1 MPGGNFLESLNVQK
15 LEDRVWSVSLK
26 PVSCGS
32 GIELLQIAATKVVS
46 GNTAFDQAV
55 FQPING
61 SENTK
66 IVISREQAATP
77 PVGGVFDVHLENK
90 QVEGK
95 HLILYARREKNHVIL
110 LKIFKYGHAL
120 ESDV

>member
-1 MPGGNFLESLNVQK
+1 MPGGNFLESINVQK
-15 LEDRVWSVSLK
+15 LEDRVWSVSLT
-26 PVSCGS
+26 PVSCGN

-46 GNTAFDQAV
+46 GNTSFNEAV
-55 FQPING
+55 FQPINE

-95 HLILYARREKNHVIL
+95 HLILFAGREKNHVIL
-110 LKIFKYGHAL
+110 LIYVRACVG
-120 ESDV
+120 V

>member
-15 LEDRVWSVSLK
+15 LEDRVWSMSLT
-26 PVSCGS
+26 PVSCGN
-32 GIELLQIAATKVVS
+32 GIELLQIAETKVVS
-46 GNTAFDQAV
+46 GNTSSDQAV

-66 IVISREQAATP
+66 ILISREQAATP
-77 PVGGVFDVHLENK
+77 PIVGVFDVHLENK

-95 HLILYARREKNHVIL
+95 YFILYAGRE
-110 LKIFKYGHAL
+110 
-120 ESDV
+120 